1 MPKERT
7 HGAFIYPRFST
18 EHQHSIEEQVD
29 ACTRRCRELGLT
41 VLGVYA
47 DEAVSGTKL
56 SRRNFDRMM
65 DDLRAG
71 LADTVVIYDQSRL
84 MRDIEGWFSVRKEL
98 QLLGVR
104 VISATQ
110 EFVGGDIRKSD
121 NFMMESIQATFDQ
134 MHVLITREKVT
145 AKLHYM
151 AKAGLHTG
159 GVPALGYRTKDIGDG
174 KKILEIDEKEAA
186 IVRRIFRAYDSGESY
201 KSIID
206 GLNADGI
213 KTKRGNKF
221 GSNSL
226 HDLLKNR
233 LYTGV
238 QIYGAK
244 VYRTDGTRN
253 SHAPEGEN
261 VITRDA
267 PELAIIDKTTF
278 DRVQKRMD
286 QNKHKQAGRPP
297 EARNYPLKGKVFCG
311 ECGSAMNVAASK
323 IKGKTYYYYRCAK
336 KDRTH
341 DCTGRPIRCDDL
353 EQLVVDYVR
362 GLMCCPEI
370 KDRAMDYL
378 RREADA
384 INKTGLERLKAMQQ
398 EQHTIKSKIDNII
411 AAIEDGNYIPSMR
424 ERLKQLEAEKAAIES
439 KINNL
444 SRSAAVASLP
454 SEKFEAAYKKLCAIS
469 QTNSAAI
476 LSTVSRVE
484 VYNDCIKIYTLFNP
498 DHDGTTPVDG
508 KEEFIEIL
516 GTPSG
521 VPRIIINF
529 CGITLMVPR
538 RK

>member
-1 MPKERT
+1 MQKERT

-84 MRDIEGWFSVRKEL
+84 MRDIEGWFAVRKEL

-174 KKILEIDEKEAA
+174 KKILEVDEKEAA

-221 GSNSL
+221 GTNSL
-226 HDLLKNR
+226 HDLLKNQ
-233 LYTGV
+233 LYVGV
-238 QIYGAK
+238 QIYGAR
-244 VYRTDGTRN
+244 VYRPDGTRN

-278 DRVQKRMD
+278 DRVQQRME
-286 QNKHKQAGRPP
+286 QNKHKQTGRPP
-297 EARNYPLKGKVFCG
+297 EARSYPLKGKVFCG

-353 EQLVVDYVR
+353 EQLVVDYMR
-362 GLMCCPEI
+362 GLMGCQDV
-370 KDRAMDYL
+370 KGRAMEYL

-384 INKTGLERLKAMQQ
+384 INKTGLDRLKAMQQ
-398 EQHTIKSKIDNII
+398 EQRTIKSKIDNII
-411 AAIEDGNYIPSMR
+411 TAIEDGNYIPSMR
-424 ERLKQLEAEKAAIES
+424 DRLKQLEAEKASIES

-454 SEKFEAAYKKLCAIS
+454 SEKFEAAYIKLCAIS
-469 QTNSAAI
+469 QTNASAI
-476 LSTVSRVE
+476 LSMVSRVE
-484 VYNDCIKIYTLFNP
+484 VYNDCIKIYTLFSP
-498 DHDGTTPVDG
+498 DDDTLP
-508 KEEFIEIL
+508 KENEEKFIEIP

-529 CGITLMVPR
+529 CGITLMIPR